1 PVYGTF
7 AGGGDFAGTATINRF
22 EQRADKIVAI
32 GIVRGALSRGNHS
45 VGTALAG
52 EVAWPVT
59 LTNGGGLSTTSGKA
73 PAAAHLT
80 RISWSPDRGTNP
92 RLERVQTTTGCGVLH
107 ISLGATSVNLAGAQ
121 VSLDPIALDI
131 SCHSGTALVDL
142 VCAVL
147 SFVGNVAG
155 LVNLLNSLLGAVTG
169 LLGGLTGGW

>member
-45 VGTALAG
+45 VGTALTG

-59 LTNGGGLSTTSGKA
+59 VTNGGGLSTTSGKA

-80 RISWSPDRGTNP
+80 RINWSPNRQDDP
-92 RLERVQTTTGCGVLH
+92 KFVQVQASSCGVLH
-107 ISLGATSVNLAGAQ
+107 ISLGATDVNLAGAQ
-121 VSLDPIALDI
+121 VSLGAITLDF
-131 SCHSGTALVDL
+131 SGQSGTPLGDL
-142 VCAVL
+142 VCSAL
-147 SFVGNVAG
+147 NLLDNVA
-155 LVNLLNSLLGAVTG
+155 
-169 LLGGLTGGW
+169 